1 MWWRVGLIVS
11 LFWVIEKC
19 AIRNCASTFGRV
31 LWCTAPTDLISMRA
45 LASTA
50 AAKSVLPIHACCVFY
65 SNQSSKR
72 IGNYSCVLYC
82 RTDWFSVFSRS
93 GRTHCNS
100 DWTSNDTC
108 FTLSLTWSS
117 HQAVHYD
124 KRWHNYCHS
133 ARCSC
138 WVVYL
143 LALIIIS
150 PLVGKRSIVMTVS
163 VCLSVR
169 EHIPGTTHPIFT
181 KFLCV
186 PYMAALDAWCTSG
199 FIDDVIFAH
208 SGRHATVCIITAF
221 TVIVI
226 PWFSCSVVIACLC
239 CTFSA
244 ILRRITFTVYV
255 RLYKC

>member
-93 GRTHCNS
+93 GRTHCSS

-117 HQAVHYD
+117 HRAVHYD

-138 WVVYL
+138 WIVYS
-143 LALIIIS
+143 LAFIITS
-150 PLVGKRSIVMTVS
+150 PPVEEAKYCDDHVCMS

-169 EHIPGTTHPIFT
+169 EHVTESTHPILPN
-181 KFLCV
+181 FLCMLFKS
-186 PYMAALDAWCTSG
+186 MARSSYGGA
-199 FIDDVIFAH
+199 
-208 SGRHATVCIITAF
+208 
-221 TVIVI
+221 
-226 PWFSCSVVIACLC
+226 
-239 CTFSA
+239 A
-244 ILRRITFTVYV
+244 IRELLPV
-255 RLYKC
+255 L